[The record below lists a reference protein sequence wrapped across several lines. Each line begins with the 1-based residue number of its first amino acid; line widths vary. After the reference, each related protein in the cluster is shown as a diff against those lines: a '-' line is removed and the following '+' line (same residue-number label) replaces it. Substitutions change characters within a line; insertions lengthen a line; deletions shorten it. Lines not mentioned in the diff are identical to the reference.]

1 VNGETRTQSEDLAGL
16 SLLPGPNAARALSDL
31 LGPPFPPG
39 SEDAWDTFLQ
49 LHGRRS
55 SGAHSVNPLTPDT
68 LLAHCTLTDT
78 LLTPCEVACVYAADD
93 AYLEVVGERL
103 RAAATTAGPT

>member
-1 VNGETRTQSEDLAGL
+1 MVNGETRTQSDDLAGL
-16 SLLPGPNAARALSDL
+16 SLVSGPLGARALADL

-39 SEDAWDTFLQ
+39 TEDAWDTFLQ

-55 SGAHSVNPLTPDT
+55 SGAHTVNPITPEAIV
-68 LLAHCTLTDT
+68 AHCTLTDT

-93 AYLEVVGERL
+93 ALLEVVGERL
-103 RAAATTAGPT
+103 RATTAGRA